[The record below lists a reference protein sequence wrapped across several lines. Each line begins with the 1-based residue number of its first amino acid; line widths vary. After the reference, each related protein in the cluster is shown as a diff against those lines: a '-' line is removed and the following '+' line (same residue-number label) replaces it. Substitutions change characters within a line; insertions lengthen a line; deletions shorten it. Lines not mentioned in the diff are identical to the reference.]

1 MRWALV
7 LARLLAGSCQDDS
20 EHCPAWAQRGQCEAN
35 QRSAQAA
42 LERSGT
48 SHLPSFMYRSDLN
61 SKSVM
66 RVVVPRL
73 ASNIRVQVVPE
84 YLQAAFG
91 AYFRGSAPQYIAEDH
106 LSP

>member
-1 MRWALV
+1 MRWALA
-7 LARLLAGSCQDDS
+7 LAHLLAGSCQDDS
-20 EHCPAWAQRGQCEAN
+20 EHCPAWAERGQCEAN
-35 QRSAQAA
+35 PRSAQAA

-48 SHLPSFMYRSDLN
+48 SQLASGELVWN

-66 RVVVPRL
+66 RAAVPRL

-91 AYFRGSAPQYIAEDH
+91 AYYSGSAPQHIAEDH
-106 LSP
+106 L